1 MLSAPENRGQNVPAG
16 RGDGRLP
23 LDKPQITEAALDLLK
38 EGGMRALSTRRL
50 GERLGIK
57 GASLY
62 HHFSGKAELLDHVAD
77 AMMRPVWRAP
87 HAGEAWQ
94 EWLIAIGTGL
104 RAQLNAYPDGAMV
117 NAGTS
122 PPEGRSAEGVNM
134 LYAPLL
140 AAGFSPET
148 ARNALFTMLRFVGGW
163 AADEQVAHA
172 RGVDRPAEVNEA
184 AFTFGV
190 RVIVRGLEQELATL
204 P

>member
-1 MLSAPENRGQNVPAG
+1 LA
-16 RGDGRLP
+16 
-23 LDKPQITEAALDLLK
+23 LDKTQITEVALDLLK

-77 AMMRPVWRAP
+77 AMIRPVWRAP
-87 HAGEAWQ
+87 LPGEGWQ
-94 EWLIAIGTGL
+94 AWLIATGERM
-104 RAQLNAYPDGAMV
+104 RAELNAYPDGAMV
-117 NAGTS
+117 HVGTS
-122 PPEGRSAEGVNM
+122 PPEGRSAEAVGT

-140 AAGFSPET
+140 AAGFSPQT

-163 AADEQVAHA
+163 AADEQIAHA
-172 RGVDRPAEVNEA
+172 RGADRPAEVNDA

-190 RVIVRGLEQELATL
+190 RVIVRGLEQELADIG
-204 P
+204 